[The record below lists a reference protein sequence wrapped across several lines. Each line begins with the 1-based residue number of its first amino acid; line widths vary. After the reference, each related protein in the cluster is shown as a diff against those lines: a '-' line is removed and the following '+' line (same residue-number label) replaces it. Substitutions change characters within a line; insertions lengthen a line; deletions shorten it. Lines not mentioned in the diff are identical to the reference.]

1 MPQKRQG
8 DNETADGKKDLDPEP
23 ETVDK
28 PGPRKNVRNPGVE
41 VPADAPADIIIQ
53 MQHEYRQDGQKT
65 QTVDLL
71 DKQFRIDGALD
82 FLQDG
87 LFPFILHKY
96 LPDST

>member
-1 MPQKRQG
+1 M
-8 DNETADGKKDLDPEP
+8 AKKISTPNPNRLINQSHE
-23 ETVDK
+23 
-28 PGPRKNVRNPGVE
+28 KNVRNPGVE

-96 LPDST
+96 LPNSI